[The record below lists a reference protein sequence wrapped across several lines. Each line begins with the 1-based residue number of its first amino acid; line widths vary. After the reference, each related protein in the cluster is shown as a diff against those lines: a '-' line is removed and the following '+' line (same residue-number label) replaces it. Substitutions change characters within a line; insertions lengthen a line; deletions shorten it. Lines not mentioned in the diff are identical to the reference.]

1 MRERLSNLHS
11 QRWVDHGRNKLRP
24 YGIGEAAAELAAEAV
39 PALVLD
45 MEAGFVRAGRAHSL
59 AGALAAECLAL
70 EDLSADTLV
79 LKLRQRR

>member
-1 MRERLSNLHS
+1 MVLLSDGKANVCLPDT
-11 QRWVDHGRNKLRP
+11 QGDPWQQAL
-24 YGIGEAAAELAAEAV
+24 EAAAELAAEAV

-45 MEAGFVRAGRAHSL
+45 TEAGFVRAGRAHSL